1 MTVNITKNA
10 LNSQIGSNAS
20 NTESTRHALSKL
32 SSGISLPDAE
42 TDTISKSYS
51 TPDSS
56 NVSQKA
62 VTKVESLDSNLDQ
75 VSSMQKEVSTL
86 DTVQT
91 ALDDVSSNLWE
102 IGKQLT
108 AAQEAGSK
116 YSAQEP
122 TPANEVEVT
131 DVSVDTSQFDA
142 ERKEMQ
148 AVTDKYLEGIDHT
161 GSELIDFIENF
172 REAYALDLSISTDNL
187 GQTDNNNS
195 LSSLKGDIALDS
207 AEASE
212 ILAKAQNEVASLQV
226 STEMHRSN
234 LLNDIGNE
242 IANFA
247 NQIERPEIDKELDES
262 IQEVSEILLN
272 NPESLSTISQI
283 STTQAASLLLS

>member
-10 LNSQIGSNAS
+10 LNSQIGSNAAS
-20 NTESTRHALSKL
+20 SESTRHALSKL
-32 SSGISLPDAE
+32 SSGISLPEAE
-42 TDTISKSYS
+42 PDTISKSYS
-51 TPDSS
+51 TTDSS
-56 NVSQKA
+56 NVSEKA
-62 VTKVESLDSNLDQ
+62 AAKVESLDSNLDR

-91 ALDDVSSNLWE
+91 ALDNVSSNLWE

-108 AAQEAGSK
+108 TAQEAGSK
-116 YSAQEP
+116 YNVQEP
-122 TPANEVEVT
+122 TPANEVEVV
-131 DVSVDTSQFDA
+131 DVPVDTSQFDA
-142 ERKEMQ
+142 EREEMQ

-161 GSELIDFIENF
+161 GFELIDFIESF
-172 REAYALDLSISTDNL
+172 RENYALDLSISTDNL

-195 LSSLKGDIALDS
+195 LSSLKGDIALGS
-207 AEASE
+207 TEASE

-247 NQIERPEIDKELDES
+247 NQIERPEVDKELEES

-272 NPESLSTISQI
+272 NPESISAVSQV

>member
-10 LNSQIGSNAS
+10 LNSQIGSNAAS
-20 NTESTRHALSKL
+20 SESTRHALSKL
-32 SSGISLPDAE
+32 SSGISLPEAE
-42 TDTISKSYS
+42 PDTISKSYS
-51 TPDSS
+51 TTDSS
-56 NVSQKA
+56 DVSEKA
-62 VTKVESLDSNLDQ
+62 AAKVESLESNLDQ
-75 VSSMQKEVSTL
+75 VSLMQKEVSTL

-91 ALDDVSSNLWE
+91 ALDDVSNNLWE

-108 AAQEAGSK
+108 IAQETGSK
-116 YSAQEP
+116 NNAQEP
-122 TPANEVEVT
+122 TPAKEVEVA
-131 DVSVDTSQFDA
+131 DASVDTSQFDA
-142 ERKEMQ
+142 EREKMQ

-172 REAYALDLSISTDNL
+172 RKNYALDLSISTDNL

-195 LSSLKGDIALDS
+195 LSSLKGDIALGS
-207 AEASE
+207 TEASE

-247 NQIERPEIDKELDES
+247 NQIERPEVDKELEES
-262 IQEVSEILLN
+262 IREVSEILTN
-272 NPESLSTISQI
+272 NPESISAVSQV